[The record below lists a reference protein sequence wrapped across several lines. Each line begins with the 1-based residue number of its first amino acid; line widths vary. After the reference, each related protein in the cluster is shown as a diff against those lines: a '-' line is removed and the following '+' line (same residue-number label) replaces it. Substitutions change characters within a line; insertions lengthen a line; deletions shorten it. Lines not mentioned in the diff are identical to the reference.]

1 MLSIK
6 SCRWDSRV
14 TMKLAGELDLLTVA
28 DVKAALADVAVD
40 DDIREIFVDLSGVT
54 FTDSTG
60 IAALIAGKRLACAVG
75 KRYDVIAAHDMVRRV
90 LDLTGVW
97 GYLSGLPD

>member
-6 SCRWDSRV
+6 SCRWDSQV
-14 TMKLAGELDLLTVA
+14 TMTLTGELDLLTVA
-28 DVKAALADVAVD
+28 DVKAALADVALD
-40 DDIREIFVDLSGVT
+40 DDIRDIFVDLSGVT

-75 KRYDVIAAHDMVRRV
+75 KRYDVIAAHGMVRRV